1 MSETAAIVLA
11 AIITAAG
18 TVLAAHVANRKGR
31 KR

>member
-1 MSETAAIVLA
+1 MSESAAIVLA

-18 TVLAAHVANRKGR
+18 TVIAAHVANRKGR